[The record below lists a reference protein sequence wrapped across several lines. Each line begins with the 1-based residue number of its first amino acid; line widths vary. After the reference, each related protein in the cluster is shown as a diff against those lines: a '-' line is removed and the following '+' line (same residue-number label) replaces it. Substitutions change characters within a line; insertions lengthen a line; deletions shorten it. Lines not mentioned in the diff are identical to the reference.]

1 MNFVRVVINLF
12 QFNRTNWKAVILC
25 LLAAAIFWLFN
36 AFNKSQSSTIRFP
49 LRFDY
54 DYQRY
59 VAVKPLPHQININ
72 VTGSGWELIR
82 KTLGMKLPELVIPV
96 ERPLETK
103 KIPSGSITPLLASQL
118 GNLTINYISIDTLR
132 LLLEERTRR
141 TFRLAVDLNKVRFKE
156 GYGITGAVDIVPD
169 SVVIDGPRSIVRS
182 IPDTIS
188 VPLLAAGISKSF
200 RDEVEVPLFN
210 SEAVQRNPPVVSIR
224 VEVGEVETLE
234 VMVKVNVVRKPRTQK
249 ALADSVK
256 ALIQIP
262 VKQHNDFQ
270 DQLPGIQAMIDW
282 NNVEKKNTKIYPTV
296 IGLPVYARVI
306 AIDTLSYKID

>member
-1 MNFVRVVINLF
+1 
-12 QFNRTNWKAVILC
+12 
-25 LLAAAIFWLFN
+25 
-36 AFNKSQSSTIRFP
+36 
-49 LRFDY
+49 
-54 DYQRY
+54 
-59 VAVKPLPHQININ
+59 
-72 VTGSGWELIR
+72 
-82 KTLGMKLPELVIPV
+82 
-96 ERPLETK
+96 
-103 KIPSGSITPLLASQL
+103 
-118 GNLTINYISIDTLR
+118 
-132 LLLEERTRR
+132 
-141 TFRLAVDLNKVRFKE
+141 
-156 GYGITGAVDIVPD
+156 
-169 SVVIDGPRSIVRS
+169 
-182 IPDTIS
+182 
-188 VPLLAAGISKSF
+188 
-200 RDEVEVPLFN
+200 
-210 SEAVQRNPPVVSIR
+210 